1 MLLEGQGEFPQA
13 MDFACIDSGDNTT
26 MVYQFVAR
34 RRWCMA
40 IKGLPGTGRPL
51 VEDEKVRRKRLRLK
65 RKTGVR
71 PEPLGVDQGKA
82 LLYARLKQMQP
93 GPGYIHFPRQPA
105 FDDEYFSQLAA
116 EKLVTKF
123 RGTRPVQEWVQT
135 RPRNETLD
143 CLNYALA
150 ACRLS
155 GKKLELSAAVQTPV
169 PPPPADPA
177 HVQAI
182 PHSTTATHRLAKS
195 DWSSRL

>member
-1 MLLEGQGEFPQA
+1 M
-13 MDFACIDSGDNTT
+13 
-26 MVYQFVAR
+26 
-34 RRWCMA
+34 
-40 IKGLPGTGRPL
+40 RPRL
-51 VEDEKVRRKRLRLK
+51 IAVDDEKIRRQRLRRQ

-123 RGTRPVQEWVQT
+123 RGTRPVPEWVQT

-155 GKKLELSAAVQTPV
+155 GKKLELPAAVQTPV